1 MFKWP
6 GGPRKTFPE
15 VNKYIYII
23 YIYNIYISIYLF
35 VYLKVRIFKCSYRN
49 PTVGNREE
57 AMTKLV
63 TVILGADGA
72 LEIGV
77 KQPAPWI

>member
-15 VNKYIYII
+15 VK
-23 YIYNIYISIYLF
+23 NIYIYLF
-35 VYLKVRIFKCSYRN
+35 VYSKVRISKCSYRN
-49 PTVGNREE
+49 PTVGNKEE

-63 TVILGADGA
+63 TVIFFRADDA
-72 LEIGV
+72 LETGV
-77 KQPAPWI
+77 RQPAHWI